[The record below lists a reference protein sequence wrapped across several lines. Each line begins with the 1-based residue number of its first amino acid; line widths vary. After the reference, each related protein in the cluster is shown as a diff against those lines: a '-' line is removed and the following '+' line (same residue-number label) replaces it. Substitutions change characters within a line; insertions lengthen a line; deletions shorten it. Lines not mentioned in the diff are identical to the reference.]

1 MKLVFVH
8 DGPIY
13 HDKQGN
19 YYEYSYHGLYERYRY
34 LADEITFIMRVYPVN
49 GKTYNT
55 ILPKEVN
62 VVRVPDFKSPKRYFK
77 NKPVAEKILEQQIK
91 MADCAI
97 LRVSSCAHIALKY
110 CRKYQIPYIYE
121 CVGCTRDA
129 LWNHSFLG
137 KIMAVPAFLREKAI
151 IYHAPYVYY
160 VTNKFLQHRYPTQG
174 KYIGCSDVTI
184 KEADKSVIE
193 ARLCKLEHLREKK
206 KIIIGTAAALDVLYK
221 GQQYVIEAIGILTKM
236 GYDIEYHLAGSNS
249 KKSNYLNQVALKN
262 GVQDRVLFCGS
273 LNASEMIE
281 YYDSL
286 DIYIQPSKLE
296 GLSRAIIEAMSR
308 GCPVLAAKV
317 GGNMELLQDC
327 CLFKKGSVKAIVE
340 IVSKVFDLDMK
351 KIAIRNFNKS
361 KEFNETYLENK
372 RKDFYDQFHTEYKR
386 I

>member
-1 MKLVFVH
+1 MKLVFIH

-19 YYEYSYHGLYERYRY
+19 YYEYSYHGLYERYQY

-55 ILPKEVN
+55 ILPKEVK
-62 VVRVPDFKSPKRYFK
+62 VVCVPDFKSPKRYLK
-77 NKPVAEKILEQQIK
+77 NKSVAEKILEQQIK
-91 MADCAI
+91 IADYAI
-97 LRVSSCAHIALKY
+97 LRGSSCAHIALKY
-110 CRKYQIPYIYE
+110 CKKYQIPYIYE

-137 KIMAVPAFLREKAI
+137 KIIALPVFLKEKAI

-160 VTNKFLQHRYPTQG
+160 VTSQFLQHRYPTQG
-174 KYIGCSDVTI
+174 KCIGCSDVTI
-184 KEADKSVIE
+184 REFDKSVME
-193 ARLCKLEHLREKK
+193 ARLYKLEHLKEKR
-206 KIIIGTAAALDVLYK
+206 KIILGTAAALDVLYK
-221 GQQYVIEAIGILTKM
+221 GQQYVIAAIGILTKM

-262 GVQDRVLFCGS
+262 GVQDKILFCGS
-273 LNASEMIE
+273 LNASEMID

-308 GCPVLAAKV
+308 GCPVLATKV
-317 GGNMELLQDC
+317 GGNPELLQKD
-327 CLFKKGSVKAIVE
+327 CLFTKGSVRAIVD
-340 IVSKVFDLDMK
+340 IVSKVVDLDMK

-361 KEFNETYLENK
+361 KEFYETYLQSK
-372 RKDFYDQFHTEYKR
+372 RKNFYDQFLAEYKN